1 MKSISLTMIAIAM
14 MMFAAHG
21 QHKQHGGNEA
31 NKYMH
36 KRSFEELTE
45 RFEDKSRDRWQKPEN
60 VIAMMGNIKG
70 KTVVDLGSGT
80 GYFTFKLADHEAKV
94 IAADV
99 DDDFQSFIKIKK
111 KELNYTDD
119 QVSLKK
125 IPFDSPELIA
135 GQTDVV
141 LIVNTYHHIEDRV
154 PYFKEILEG
163 LNEDGYLMNV
173 DFMKKEFKE
182 SVPGPPMAHR
192 ISKEKVIEELKQSG
206 FGRFE
211 VDTELLPFQ
220 YIIKAYKE

>member
-45 RFEDKSRDRWQKPEN
+45 RFEDKSRDQWQKPEQ
-60 VIAMMGNIKG
+60 VIALMGDIKG
-70 KTVVDLGSGT
+70 KTVVDLGAGT
-80 GYFTFKLADHEAKV
+80 GYFAFKLADHGAKV

-99 DDDFQSFIKIKK
+99 DDDFQNFIKVK
-111 KELNYTDD
+111 KEELKFNDD
-119 QVSLKK
+119 QISLKK
-125 IPFDSPELIA
+125 IPFDSPELVA

-154 PYFKEILEG
+154 PYFKEILDG
-163 LNEDGYLMNV
+163 LTDDGYLMNV
-173 DFMKKEFKE
+173 DFIKKEFKE

-192 ISKEKVIEELKQSG
+192 ISKEQVIEELKKSG
-206 FGRFE
+206 FARFE
-211 VDTELLPFQ
+211 VDTDLLPFQ
-220 YIIKAYKE
+220 YVIRAYRK